1 MEEDKNLEQNLDKSN
16 EKLHISGV
24 MFSFEDMKV
33 FSKWCLENKQYRY
46 DTSGEFWF
54 DSKTLKKLSWE
65 EIWEIYNQN

>member
-1 MEEDKNLEQNLDKSN
+1 MKDNKHIKRFN
-16 EKLHISGV
+16 EAISDV
-24 MFSFEDMKV
+24 MFTFEEMIV

>member
-1 MEEDKNLEQNLDKSN
+1 MKDLKHIKSFNEAQENLN
-16 EKLHISGV
+16 ISDV

-46 DTSGEFWF
+46 ETSGEFWF
-54 DSKTLKKLSWE
+54 DNKTLKKLSWE